1 MYALNMAYFYEEK
14 MSVRLCASYFHK
26 SLRNFFIY
34 NKRTMII
41 YCVNAEINYAYKSKN
56 KIYWRNFHNPCSTQ
70 LFVPI

>member
-41 YCVNAEINYAYKSKN
+41 YCVNAEINYA
-56 KIYWRNFHNPCSTQ
+56 
-70 LFVPI
+70 